1 MDRSARLILFII
13 GIGGLVA
20 GVGACG
26 ASHTPEMDEGGT
38 QQRDVLYKRL
48 ILSLELLPSEPERG
62 EDDAGGRVDLWLV
75 ETDETGSTKRVDLGE
90 LPGPCQVRRNPR
102 GVPMKPLFALEC
114 RGGQGAR
121 ARVVYQRDQ
130 VIVLRAP
137 GMTGDEF
144 DFEEQQRIDMP
155 RGVRVLTE

>member
-1 MDRSARLILFII
+1 
-13 GIGGLVA
+13 
-20 GVGACG
+20 
-26 ASHTPEMDEGGT
+26 
-38 QQRDVLYKRL
+38 
-48 ILSLELLPSEPERG
+48 
-62 EDDAGGRVDLWLV
+62 
-75 ETDETGSTKRVDLGE
+75 
-90 LPGPCQVRRNPR
+90 
-102 GVPMKPLFALEC
+102 MKPLFALEC

-137 GMTGDEF
+137 GVTGDEF